1 MKGKVSVAGVDQES
15 LAYAGSNALALPQQ
29 KLKFKKAE
37 ATIVGKIL
45 SKKQRKRLEK
55 IVDVKKKKEER
66 SSLLEALQA
75 VQVSSLAG
83 LESLSSV
90 QVSSS
95 GAQPTLVFILG
106 QGPYLTCFAFMSKC
120 VGDPDLFISRHSRP
134 PTPPLI
140 STSCSFDVLFRL
152 RESRDNW
159 LKAKK

>member
-1 MKGKVSVAGVDQES
+1 MKGKVSLAGVDQES

-95 GAQPTLVFILG
+95 GAQNTLVFI
-106 QGPYLTCFAFMSKC
+106 
-120 VGDPDLFISRHSRP
+120 P
-134 PTPPLI
+134 P
-140 STSCSFDVLFRL
+140 
-152 RESRDNW
+152 
-159 LKAKK
+159 

>member
-1 MKGKVSVAGVDQES
+1 MKSKVSVAGVDQES

-95 GAQPTLVFILG
+95 GAQPTLVIILI
-106 QGPYLTCFAFMSKC
+106 QGPQFPPHLFCLYDSNSMSKC
-120 VGDPDLFISRHSRP
+120 VGDSDLFISRHSRP
-134 PTPPLI
+134 QLPP
-140 STSCSFDVLFRL
+140 
-152 RESRDNW
+152 
-159 LKAKK
+159 

>member
-1 MKGKVSVAGVDQES
+1 MGKQKKGFNWKAREQGGVIDTSEVIRLKEKVNLTGVNQDSAG
-15 LAYAGSNALALPQQ
+15 YGGTNALALPQN

-90 QVSSS
+90 QTKGVKR
-95 GAQPTLVFILG
+95 QLIE
-106 QGPYLTCFAFMSKC
+106 SKETN
-120 VGDPDLFISRHSRP
+120 VAKMAPEEVD
-134 PTPPLI
+134 
-140 STSCSFDVLFRL
+140 TSLPMEDGGI
-152 RESRDNW
+152 
-159 LKAKK
+159 KMKKRK